1 LPGLQ
6 QKGQKAHA
14 GVTSG
19 KNNIPSQAMRL
30 SPGEV
35 ISVIIIIIII
45 NVKKTA
51 ECTLLNGE

>member
-1 LPGLQ
+1 
-6 QKGQKAHA
+6 
-14 GVTSG
+14 VTSG